1 MKQKIISII
10 RKPDPTFEATDY
22 IPEEISDTEEITQDL
37 LTTTVTEQITQ
48 DYIPEEIS
56 DTEEPLH
63 LTEKQDPLPT
73 ATVTKTH
80 EPLPTTV
87 TPKKPSAKKIIKKK
101 KKDDNIYDDFL
112 VSKINITPVGN
123 MVNVNSMV
131 NFVTTPQVNNVSN
144 VVVNNEINTE
154 VFTENYMTSSTK
166 PVQPTINRSIKKK
179 KRGN

>member
-37 LTTTVTEQITQ
+37 LTTTVTQ
-48 DYIPEEIS
+48 DYIPEEIL
-56 DTEEPLH
+56 DTEEHLIEKQKL
-63 LTEKQDPLPT
+63 LTE
-73 ATVTKTH
+73 TVI
-80 EPLPTTV
+80 EPLPTTI
-87 TPKKPSAKKIIKKK
+87 TPKKPTAKKIIKNK

-112 VSKINITPVGN
+112 VSNT
-123 MVNVNSMV
+123 NV
-131 NFVTTPQVNNVSN
+131 TQVSN
-144 VVVNNEINTE
+144 VNQVVTKLTTTQVSNFLSNEINSE

-166 PVQPTINRSIKKK
+166 PIQPTLNRSIKKK